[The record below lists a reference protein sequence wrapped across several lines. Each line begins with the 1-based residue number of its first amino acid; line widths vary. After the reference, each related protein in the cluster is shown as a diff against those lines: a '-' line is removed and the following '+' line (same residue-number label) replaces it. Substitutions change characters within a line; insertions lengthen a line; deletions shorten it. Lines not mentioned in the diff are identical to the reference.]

1 MNLHVRGVLLPD
13 RVERDL
19 FVVDGRF
26 SFGPVADAR
35 SVLDGGWLVPGLV
48 DVHAHLEL
56 ASPAPPGASPRE
68 AALASA
74 QAQLA
79 AGVLALREPG
89 GPARASTGI
98 GPADGLPRTFTAG
111 RALAS
116 PGGYAPGIAREVT
129 DDALPDAAEEEA
141 RASGAWAKVIGDT
154 VRSRRA
160 NFSAQA
166 LAEATRRVHAV
177 GGRIAVHVVGLGEV
191 AEAAIQAGVDSI
203 EHGLPLAPDQLAV
216 MASRGI
222 AWVPTMTPYADRERT
237 RQSLTKLGVSPAGVA
252 AVLASIDRQ
261 PELVRQAVG
270 VGVRVLAGTDAGAGM
285 GRHGMIRGEVGLL
298 VAAGL
303 TPTQA
308 LGAASWEARGF
319 LGLPGIQEGAP
330 ADLVAFAADPLG
342 DPAVLARPSLRMLAG
357 RVIPAA
363 MVTSAS

>member
-79 AGVLALREPG
+79 AGVLARRERG
-89 GPARASTGI
+89 GPPRAWTGI

-129 DDALPDAAEEEA
+129 DDDLPDAAEEEA

-177 GGRIAVHVVGLGEV
+177 GARIAVHVVGLGEV

-222 AWVPTMTPYADRERT
+222 AWVPTMTPYADREQA

-252 AVLASIDRQ
+252 AALASIDRQ

-270 VGVRVLAGTDAGAGM
+270 LGVRVLAGTDAGM
-285 GRHGMIRGEVGLL
+285 GPHGRIRGEVGLL
-298 VAAGL
+298 VAAGM

-308 LGAASWEARGF
+308 LGAASWEARSF
-319 LGLPGIQEGAP
+319 LSLPGIQEGAP

>member
-1 MNLHVRGVLLPD
+1 M
-13 RVERDL
+13 
-19 FVVDGRF
+19 
-26 SFGPVADAR
+26 
-35 SVLDGGWLVPGLV
+35 
-48 DVHAHLEL
+48 
-56 ASPAPPGASPRE
+56 
-68 AALASA
+68 
-74 QAQLA
+74 
-79 AGVLALREPG
+79 LALREPG

-154 VRSRRA
+154 VRSGRA

-177 GGRIAVHVVGLGEV
+177 GGRIAVHIVGLREV

-203 EHGLPLAPDQLAV
+203 EHGLPLEPDQLAV

-222 AWVPTMTPYADRERT
+222 AWVPTMTPYADWERT

-252 AVLASIDRQ
+252 AALASIDRQ

-270 VGVRVLAGTDAGAGM
+270 VGVRVLAGTDAGM
-285 GRHGMIRGEVGLL
+285 GPHGRIRGEIELL
-298 VAAGL
+298 RAAGL
-303 TPTQA
+303 TPQQA
-308 LGAASWEARGF
+308 LGAASWEGRSF
-319 LGLPGIQEGAP
+319 LGLPGIQQGAP

-342 DPAVLARPSLRMLAG
+342 DPEVLARPVLRMLAG
-357 RVIPAA
+357 RLLPEA
-363 MVTSAS
+363 MEASAS

>member
-74 QAQLA
+74 QAQLT

-177 GGRIAVHVVGLGEV
+177 GARIAVHIVGLGEV

-203 EHGLPLAPDQLAV
+203 EHGLPLEPDQLAV

-222 AWVPTMTPYADRERT
+222 AWVPTMTSYADWERT
-237 RQSLTKLGVSPAGVA
+237 RQSLTKLGVSP
-252 AVLASIDRQ
+252 
-261 PELVRQAVG
+261 VG

-357 RVIPAA
+357 RDIPAA
-363 MVTSAS
+363 MVTSA

>member
-1 MNLHVRGVLLPD
+1 MHLHVRGVLLPD
-13 RVERDL
+13 RVQRDL

-26 SFGPVADAR
+26 TFDPVADAR
-35 SVLDGGWLVPGLV
+35 TVLDGGYLVPGLV
-48 DVHAHLEL
+48 DAHAHLEL

-68 AALASA
+68 AAVASA

-129 DDALPDAAEEEA
+129 DEELPDAAEQEA
-141 RASGAWAKVIGDT
+141 RTSGAWAKVIGDT
-154 VRSRRA
+154 LVSGRA

-177 GGRIAVHVVGLGEV
+177 GARIAVHVVGLRAV
-191 AEAAIQAGVDSI
+191 AEAAIEAGVDSI
-203 EHGLPLAPDQLAV
+203 EHGMPLGSDHLAA
-216 MASRGI
+216 MAAAGI
-222 AWVPTMTPYADRERT
+222 AWVPTLTVYADQEQV
-237 RQSLTKLGVSPAGVA
+237 RQALTKLGVPPAGVA

-261 PELVRQAVG
+261 PALVAQAVG
-270 VGVRVLAGTDAGAGM
+270 LGIRVLAGTDAGM
-285 GRHGMIRGEVGLL
+285 GPHGRIRGEVGLL
-298 VAAGL
+298 LAAGL
-303 TPTQA
+303 TPQQA
-308 LGAASWEARGF
+308 LGAASWEARSF
-319 LGLPGIQEGAP
+319 LGLPGIQQGAP

-342 DPAVLARPSLRMLAG
+342 DPEVLARPVLRMLAG
-357 RVIPAA
+357 RLLPEA
-363 MVTSAS
+363 MVASAG

>member
-89 GPARASTGI
+89 GPAGASTGI

-160 NFSAQA
+160 NFSTQA

-177 GGRIAVHVVGLGEV
+177 GARIAVHIVGLGEV
-191 AEAAIQAGVDSI
+191 AEAA
-203 EHGLPLAPDQLAV
+203 LR
-216 MASRGI
+216 AS
-222 AWVPTMTPYADRERT
+222 M
-237 RQSLTKLGVSPAGVA
+237 
-252 AVLASIDRQ
+252 DRQ

-342 DPAVLARPSLRMLAG
+342 DPAVLARPALRMLAG